1 MLFGQD
7 QRDGLVAVVFGQTS
21 HEGEGVLA
29 GRPGVIAAF
38 GLSSLDNSVLT
49 ALPVDMQLGDAVFGV
64 DGDYK
69 VVDYGPEQLLR
80 SVIVVVAAWN
90 TLAGY
95 WRRTQRIFSCRQLV
109 NFSCR

>member
-21 HEGEGVLA
+21 HESEGVLA

-69 VVDYGPEQLLR
+69 VVDYGR
-80 SVIVVVAAWN
+80 S
-90 TLAGY
+90 
-95 WRRTQRIFSCRQLV
+95 SCCAR
-109 NFSCR
+109 